1 MSKLMIKR
9 TGKPPVEISE
19 QDFWNAVGREVHQ
32 HFTETRAELI
42 LTVNPGEGESEYRI
56 VPHAHKNREE
66 TT

>member
-1 MSKLMIKR
+1 MIKLKR
-9 TGKPPVEISE
+9 TGAKPVEISE

-32 HFTETRAELI
+32 HFSDTRAELV

-56 VPHAHKNREE
+56 VPNAHKNREE